1 MSISTCAEGFAEG
14 DFNFKMFLVA
24 KKVLKSERGGTV
36 HPITPSQ
43 GLEGVNVNCW
53 MQNLFRQ
60 MVLDFFFEKKK
71 KNKQTKI
78 HL

>member
-43 GLEGVNVNCW
+43 GLEGVNVKLLDAKFISTDGFGF
-53 MQNLFRQ
+53 LF
-60 MVLDFFFEKKK
+60 
-71 KNKQTKI
+71 
-78 HL
+78 

>member
-1 MSISTCAEGFAEG
+1 MSISTCAEGFVKG

-24 KKVLKSERGGTV
+24 KKVLKSERVGTV

-43 GLEGVNVNCW
+43 GFEGVNVNCW

-60 MVLDFFFEKKK
+60 MVLDFFFEKKT